1 MCAFLRPSRKRP
13 SENAW
18 KGIVL
23 KTDKFGNLI
32 TNISPKDIPQIF
44 DGSSNAFKITV
55 GKAEVT
61 TLASNYAEGA
71 PGELFAILG
80 STGFLEIS
88 ANKGAASRAAGA
100 DKGSEVTVTI
110 G

>member
-1 MCAFLRPSRKRP
+1 
-13 SENAW
+13 
-18 KGIVL
+18 
-23 KTDKFGNLI
+23 
-32 TNISPKDIPQIF
+32 
-44 DGSSNAFKITV
+44 V

-61 TLASNYAEGA
+61 TLRTNYAEGA

-80 STGFLEIS
+80 SSGFLEIS
-88 ANKGAASRAAGA
+88 TNKGAASRAAAA